1 MMACVRAISLVIGR
15 AWYESR
21 MADFD
26 DVLERVHRLYTER
39 EYQAGRSL
47 VGSSFESFSEHRATL
62 IYWRACFD
70 ALLGEPGKAL
80 EDLQEGL
87 ASGLWWAEP
96 RLREDPDLETVRR
109 LRGFEAV
116 AVESGRRWRE
126 AMSGP
131 PEPPTVIPATAAH
144 RATLVVLQGGSG
156 SVDHVARQWHEAANL
171 GCTVVVPGRG
181 QPSTPDG
188 DHANWFD
195 RERTDEVLRTA
206 LEGVELETVLI
217 AGHSAGG
224 REALRIGLTGSP
236 IRPAGL
242 LLFGPAPLSR
252 ATDMQAAAERG
263 LRVWTFVG
271 SEDWLVDEVLVT
283 DRTLRDAGIDVR
295 EHRAP
300 GVGHVV
306 PDHLS
311 DLLPAALA
319 FVLDDAS
326 LVPGGGVEPPS

>member
-1 MMACVRAISLVIGR
+1 MG
-15 AWYESR
+15 
-21 MADFD
+21 DFD
-26 DVLERVHRLYTER
+26 EVLERVHELYTDR
-39 EYQAGRSL
+39 EYEAGRSL
-47 VGSSFESFSEHRATL
+47 VGSSFQSFSQHRATL
-62 IYWRACFD
+62 IYWSACFD

-80 EDLQEGL
+80 EGLREGL
-87 ASGLWWAEP
+87 VAGLWWAEP

-109 LRGFEAV
+109 LEGFETV

-131 PEPPTVIPATAAH
+131 PEPPTVIPAATAH

-156 SVDHVARQWHEAANL
+156 SVDRVAQQWRVAADL

-195 RERTDEVLRTA
+195 EQRTDEVLMSA
-206 LEGVELETVLI
+206 LEGAELQTVLI

-236 IRPAGL
+236 IRAAGL

-252 ATDMQAAAERG
+252 RTETRAAAERG
-263 LRVWTFVG
+263 LRVWAFVG
-271 SEDWLVDEVLVT
+271 SEDWLLDDVVAT
-283 DRTLRDAGIDVR
+283 DRTLRGAGIEVR
-295 EHRAP
+295 EHRAR

-306 PDHLS
+306 PDNLS
-311 DLLPAALA
+311 DLLPAALD
-319 FVLDDAS
+319 FVLA
-326 LVPGGGVEPPS
+326 P